1 MDRSYLAACEL
12 KRSKDK
18 NQMPFPK
25 KFKERLELTR
35 KDVKIPSESW
45 IVYAVCG
52 CAKDSCGWEGWM
64 IESVSLKNA
73 ESEFDLPC
81 MNKQIC
87 PNCGKT
93 LFRTDTQIKM
103 QYSED
108 QSGRLIPG
116 VDFEISPI
124 EYE

>member
-1 MDRSYLAACEL
+1 
-12 KRSKDK
+12 
-18 NQMPFPK
+18 MPFPK

-35 KDVKIPSESW
+35 KDVKIPSEVW

-52 CAKDSCGWEGWM
+52 CEKDSCGWEGWM
-64 IESVSLKNA
+64 IESANLKSA
-73 ESEFDLPC
+73 DDEVALPC
-81 MNKQIC
+81 IDEQIC
-87 PNCGKT
+87 PNCGKA

-103 QYSED
+103 RYSED
-108 QSGRLIPG
+108 QSDRFIPG